1 MDTKILFAL
10 GFIKVRIV
18 PIPKNGVLFLT
29 KVDFRYGFYI
39 LTLHKKLYLITEDLQ
54 ENLTELGQTISKGHS
69 CL

>member
-29 KVDFRYGFYI
+29 KVDFRYGMTGMTTI
-39 LTLHKKLYLITEDLQ
+39 LHID
-54 ENLTELGQTISKGHS
+54 IA
-69 CL
+69 

>member
-29 KVDFRYGFYI
+29 KFDFRYGMTGMTTI
-39 LTLHKKLYLITEDLQ
+39 LHID
-54 ENLTELGQTISKGHS
+54 IA
-69 CL
+69 